1 MNFGVVII
9 FIMELYAR
17 FVLHDFAKTQKLHKE
32 RTPYMFNNHKIL
44 GNTSLANH
52 QKYDVCIY
60 FLMSVFFYDLGIP
73 WQVNML
79 QFKFKLEYIAPKIES
94 LTLSSVYYEH

>member
-1 MNFGVVII
+1 
-9 FIMELYAR
+9 
-17 FVLHDFAKTQKLHKE
+17 
-32 RTPYMFNNHKIL
+32 MFNNHKIL